1 MNEKEVS
8 EIRRRF
14 KADKSSITHIRGCYV
29 NTKGEIVSEFN
40 QSVALMP
47 EDESEKFFS
56 ILKKTLSG
64 TISKNLVDIEFSTQQ
79 VLESDEHKLLMAL
92 RDSRLKD
99 DELIHS
105 FFERMIQ
112 SISFDDSY
120 LILLTHDA
128 YDVPYRSKDG
138 ERQDDASSEV
148 YSYVLCSICPI
159 KETKPALSYDVV
171 ENRFRNCLMDWIVSP
186 PEMGFLFPAFVDRTA
201 NIYSALYYTRNI
213 AETNTGFV
221 DAIFGC
227 EVPMPAAVQKE
238 TFQGVLCSS
247 LEQECSFETV
257 QSVHETLQGM
267 IEEHKANKVETPLT
281 VSKESVARILK
292 AHGVSEERV
301 EAFEEQFE
309 QEFGA
314 DASLSPKNIVDTK
327 QTVLTAPDVKIQVN
341 AGRDDLVETRILNGI
356 KYILIRAEEG
366 VEVNGVPVHIS

>member
-64 TISKNLVDIEFSTQQ
+64 TVSKNLVDIEFSTQQ
-79 VLESDEHKLLMAL
+79 VLDSDEHKQLMAL
-92 RDSRLKD
+92 RDSGLKD
-99 DELIHS
+99 DGLIHS

-112 SISFDDSY
+112 SISLDDSY
-120 LILLTHDA
+120 LILLTHDS

-171 ENRFRNCLMDWIVSP
+171 ENRFRNCLMDWIV
-186 PEMGFLFPAFVDRTA
+186 
-201 NIYSALYYTRNI
+201 
-213 AETNTGFV
+213 
-221 DAIFGC
+221 
-227 EVPMPAAVQKE
+227 
-238 TFQGVLCSS
+238 
-247 LEQECSFETV
+247 
-257 QSVHETLQGM
+257 
-267 IEEHKANKVETPLT
+267 
-281 VSKESVARILK
+281 
-292 AHGVSEERV
+292 
-301 EAFEEQFE
+301 
-309 QEFGA
+309 
-314 DASLSPKNIVDTK
+314 
-327 QTVLTAPDVKIQVN
+327 
-341 AGRDDLVETRILNGI
+341 
-356 KYILIRAEEG
+356 
-366 VEVNGVPVHIS
+366 